1 MVLKM
6 NLYVS
11 TSCLKDK
18 KDVFDILDTYHK
30 SGINNVELGIWE
42 QSIENLPKLKQYGS
56 NYLVHHYF
64 PPPQGAFVVNLASQ
78 DKTILVNSREQMKKS
93 IDFCQRFHIK
103 LFSFHAGFRADPDIN
118 FYFPRKGNITSH
130 QKAFTTFVESVKEI
144 NVYAEKRGVV
154 LAVENNVL
162 SENNL
167 VEGENRF
174 LLLCEAIEFERLWEK
189 IPTDNLGIL
198 LDLGHLKVTSNWLN
212 FDRHEFIER
221 VKEKIFAIH
230 INDNNGK
237 SDTHSQVNKT
247 SWCLETISRNN
258 FTQIPL
264 VLESTCLTIDQII
277 QQARLIEAAAS
288 YDAAQKVMSYE

>member
-1 MVLKM
+1 M

-18 KDVFDILDTYHK
+18 KDVFEVLDTYHK
-30 SGINNVELGIWE
+30 SGITNVELGIWKRPVE
-42 QSIENLPKLKQYGS
+42 KLSKIN
-56 NYLVHHYF
+56 NYDCNFIVHHYF
-64 PPPQGAFVVNLASQ
+64 PPPQDAFVVNLASQ
-78 DKTILVNSREQMKKS
+78 DETILARSREQMRKS
-93 IDFCQRFHIK
+93 IDFCHRFHIK
-103 LFSFHAGFRADPDIN
+103 LFSFHAGFRADPDSN
-118 FYFPRKGNITSH
+118 FRFLKKGHITPY

-144 NVYAEKRGVV
+144 NTYAEKRGVK

-174 LLLCEAIEFERLWEK
+174 LLLCEATEFERLWEE

-247 SWCLETISRNN
+247 SWCLEAISRNN

-264 VLESTCLTIDQII
+264 VLESTCVTIDQIN
-277 QQARLIEAAAS
+277 QQLRLIEAAAG

>member
-1 MVLKM
+1 MELF
-6 NLYVS
+6 
-11 TSCLKDK
+11 
-18 KDVFDILDTYHK
+18 DVLDTYHR
-30 SGINNVELGIWE
+30 SGISNVELGVWR
-42 QSIENLPKLKQYGS
+42 QPIEDLPKLKQYGS

-64 PPPQGAFVVNLASQ
+64 PPPQGAFAVNLASQ
-78 DKTILVNSREQMKKS
+78 DKTILANSREQMKKS

-118 FYFPRKGNITSH
+118 FCFSKTGHSTPY
-130 QKAFTTFVESVKEI
+130 QKAFNTFVESVKEI
-144 NVYAEKRGVV
+144 NAYAEKRGVA

-162 SENNL
+162 SEHNL
-167 VEGENRF
+167 LEGDNRF
-174 LLLCEAIEFERLWEK
+174 LLLCEATEFERLWEK

-198 LDLGHLKVTSNWLN
+198 LDLGHLKVTSNCLN

-247 SWCLETISRNN
+247 SWCLEAINRNN

-277 QQARLIEAAAS
+277 QQAGLIEAAAG
-288 YDAAQKVMSYE
+288 YDAAKKVMSYE